1 MCAKISQM
9 SLAEVFIHLF
19 DDPEAHQQVLAYHP
33 HVRLRNFNLATT
45 SLRHI
50 QKWYDRLSDIDHG
63 IHRTHGNYYSDP
75 QSLGLI
81 NTTGP
86 ASGVLTSAGREFLNT
101 AQFYYNDPARAEYAL
116 NKILYYGGHTLAH
129 HADIFLN
136 TKRHNLMEFLRK
148 CRLTPNTRLVLDND
162 RLLTLA
168 EILSSFGLAL
178 ESFLLLDQTD
188 LVAFAELGE
197 QGFNSLLRGVS
208 VSQGFTNLAGR
219 IAGDYTRASVR
230 RRNYLLTHLFLLLRS
245 QLISSGSQYL
255 QLAIPYPYA
264 NLLTERTAY
273 EEVSRF
279 TDDITIEPEAGG
291 YIVFLREIIS
301 VQPTPVTPSMRTIQ
315 LAARRPR
322 ARAPRTTAP
331 TGTRARAAEPYF
343 VEAPL
348 AIEAENYVERT
359 LRADYGD
366 AVWRVGHT
374 QAETVPLSDGL
385 LPGADI
391 IVRDQT
397 GKATRYIEVKSARGD
412 LPPSIR
418 LTAAEYTRALKCSAD
433 NIPYDLYIV
442 SFPER
447 QLAPTVSLLSDF
459 QVAISGLTI
468 NELLSMEIRIEEAQ
482 RS

>member
-1 MCAKISQM
+1 MCVKILKM

-19 DDPEAHQQVLAYHP
+19 DDPEAQQQVRAYRP
-33 HVRLRNFNLATT
+33 HTRLRTFNLATT

-50 QKWYDRLSDIDHG
+50 QKWYDRLSGIDQG
-63 IHRTHGNYYSDP
+63 VHRTHGNYYSDP

-86 ASGVLTSAGREFLNT
+86 TSAALTSAGREFLGT
-101 AQFYYNDPARAEYAL
+101 AQFYYNDPARAEYVL
-116 NKILYYGGHTLAH
+116 NKILYYGGHTLGRR
-129 HADIFLN
+129 ADRTLN
-136 TKRHNLMEFLRK
+136 NKRHNLHEFLRK
-148 CRLTPNTRLVLDND
+148 CRPTPNTRMVLDND
-162 RLLTLA
+162 RLLTIA

-178 ESFLLLDQTD
+178 EEFLLLDPTD
-188 LVAFAELGE
+188 LLAFTELGE
-197 QGFNSLLRGVS
+197 QGFNLLFQGVS
-208 VSQGFTNLAGR
+208 VSQGFVNLAGK
-219 IAGDYTRASVR
+219 IAADYTRASVR
-230 RRNYLLTHLFLLLRS
+230 RRNYLLAHLFLSLRR

-264 NLLTERTAY
+264 NLLSERTAY
-273 EEVSRF
+273 EEISRF
-279 TDDITIEPEAGG
+279 TDDLTIEPEAGG
-291 YIVFLREIIS
+291 YVVFLREIVS
-301 VQPTPVTPSMRTIQ
+301 AQPVPAAPSMRAIQ

-322 ARAPRTTAP
+322 TRTPRP
-331 TGTRARAAEPYF
+331 TPPMETRPRVAEPYF

-348 AIEAENYVERT
+348 TVEAENYVERT

-366 AVWRVGHT
+366 AVWRIGHT

-391 IVRDQT
+391 IVRDQA
-397 GKATRYIEVKSARGD
+397 GEATRYVEVKSARGD

-433 NIPYDLYIV
+433 NVPYDLYVV

-447 QLAPTVSLLSDF
+447 QSAPITSRLPDF
-459 QVAISGLTI
+459 QDAISGLTI
-468 NELLSMEIRIEEAQ
+468 NELLSMEIRIEEV
-482 RS
+482 

>member
-1 MCAKISQM
+1 M

-19 DDPEAHQQVLAYHP
+19 DDPVAHQQVCAYRP
-33 HVRLRNFNLATT
+33 HIRLRNFNLATT

-75 QSLGLI
+75 QSIGLI
-81 NTTGP
+81 RTTGS
-86 ASGVLTSAGREFLNT
+86 ASAALTSAGREFLNT
-101 AQFYYNDPARAEYAL
+101 AQFYYDDPARAEYAL

-136 TKRHNLMEFLRK
+136 RKRRNLMEFLRK
-148 CRLTPNTRLVLDND
+148 CRPTPNTRLVLNND
-162 RLLTLA
+162 RLLTMA
-168 EILSSFGLAL
+168 EILSSFGAAL
-178 ESFLLLDQTD
+178 EAFLLLDQRD
-188 LVAFAELGE
+188 LLAFAELGE
-197 QGFNSLLRGVS
+197 QGFNSLLHGVNIN
-208 VSQGFTNLAGR
+208 QGFVNLAGR
-219 IAGDYTRASVR
+219 IAGDYTRAAAR
-230 RRNYLLTHLFLLLRS
+230 RRNYLLAHLFLSHRS

-279 TDDITIEPEAGG
+279 TDDVIIEPEAGG
-291 YIVFLREIIS
+291 YIVFLREIVS
-301 VQPTPVTPSMRTIQ
+301 AQPIPAAPSMRTIQ
-315 LAARRPR
+315 LATRRPR
-322 ARAPRTTAP
+322 TRTPRTISP
-331 TGTRARAAEPYF
+331 SGTRPRTIEPYF

-348 AIEAENYVERT
+348 AIEAENHVERT

-366 AVWRVGHT
+366 AVLRIGHT

-391 IVRDQT
+391 IVQDSV
-397 GKATRYIEVKSARGD
+397 GDVARYIEVKSARGN

-418 LTAAEYTRALKCSAD
+418 LTAAEYTRALKCSTD

-442 SFPER
+442 AFPES
-447 QLAPTVSLLSDF
+447 QLAPSVSLLSDF
-459 QVAISGLTI
+459 QVAITGLTI
-468 NELLSMEIRIEEAQ
+468 SELLSMEIRIEEV
-482 RS
+482 

>member
-1 MCAKISQM
+1 M
-9 SLAEVFIHLF
+9 SLAEIFIHLF
-19 DDPEAHQQVLAYHP
+19 DDPEAQQQVRAYRP
-33 HVRLRNFNLATT
+33 HTRLRTFNLATT

-50 QKWYDRLSDIDHG
+50 QKWYDRLSDIDCG
-63 IHRTHGNYYSDP
+63 VHRTHGNYYSDP

-86 ASGVLTSAGREFLNT
+86 ASAVLTLAGHEFLDT
-101 AQFYYNDPARAEYAL
+101 AQFYYDDPARAEYAL
-116 NKILYYGGHTLAH
+116 NKILYYGGHTLSR
-129 HADIFLN
+129 HAGIFLDS
-136 TKRHNLMEFLRK
+136 KRHNLNEFLRK
-148 CRLTPNTRLVLDND
+148 CRPTPNTRLVLDDD
-162 RLLTLA
+162 RLLTIA

-178 ESFLLLDQTD
+178 ESFLLLDQTY

-197 QGFNSLLRGVS
+197 RGFNLLLQGVS
-208 VSQGFTNLAGR
+208 VSQGFVNLARR

-230 RRNYLLTHLFLLLRS
+230 RRNYLLAHLFLSLRS
-245 QLISSGSQYL
+245 QLVSSGSQYL

-291 YIVFLREIIS
+291 FIVFLREIVS
-301 VQPTPVTPSMRTIQ
+301 TQPMPIAPSIRTIQ

-322 ARAPRTTAP
+322 TRIPRTTAP
-331 TGTRARAAEPYF
+331 AGTRPRAAEPYY

-348 AIEAENYVERT
+348 TIEAENYVERT

-397 GKATRYIEVKSARGD
+397 GEATRYVEVKSARGD

-433 NIPYDLYIV
+433 NIPYDLYVV

-447 QLAPTVSLLSDF
+447 QLAPSVSLLSDF